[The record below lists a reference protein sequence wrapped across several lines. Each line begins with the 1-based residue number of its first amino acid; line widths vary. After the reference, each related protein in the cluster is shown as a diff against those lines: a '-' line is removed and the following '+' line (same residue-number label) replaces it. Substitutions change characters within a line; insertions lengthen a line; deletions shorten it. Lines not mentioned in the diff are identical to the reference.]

1 MRYWHKCYQY
11 TFLIFALLHTP
22 CWAEDLSS
30 VQSTTRG
37 VTVISQ
43 NPQKIIPISG
53 EYWALIIAIDKYK
66 NLPPLH
72 SAKKDARALKDVLH
86 ERYGFSD
93 SRIKMLV
100 DEEATRSNIE
110 GALIK
115 MGQKTKPDDSVL
127 IYFAGHGEYNEDST
141 LGWWVPVDA
150 DPENQG
156 TYILDAA
163 VRNYVRSMR
172 AQHVYLVA
180 DSCFSGNLFASNRSL
195 APINDQFYSKLQAK
209 RSRWGLTSG
218 NLEPVSDNGLNGHSV
233 FAYYFIKFLK
243 ENTSLYVVPS
253 EIANHVIPLVA
264 NNSAQLPRSQPL
276 QGANHEG
283 GQLVFRLTEALVNA
297 LEENRRLEMEASKKD
312 EEQQQQ
318 EARIRKR
325 LQDLEAE
332 LAEARK
338 GSTLTSQEET
348 QLRQQLREQEG
359 LLKQVEQERQ
369 NRLALQKQLEEQK
382 REEAK
387 MRARLQD
394 LEAQVDAKPQKS
406 EPEKFDYFFGGGF

>member
-1 MRYWHKCYQY
+1 MKNWHKSFQY
-11 TFLIFALLHTP
+11 TFLFFAFLSTP
-22 CWAEDLSS
+22 CWADAQSS
-30 VQSTTRG
+30 VQSSTRG
-37 VTVISQ
+37 VTVVSQ
-43 NPQKIIPISG
+43 NPQEIIPISG

-66 NLPPLH
+66 NFPPLH
-72 SAKKDARALKDVLH
+72 SATKDAQALKDVLH

-93 SRIKMLV
+93 SRIEMLV
-100 DEEATRSNIE
+100 DKEATRSNIE
-110 GALIK
+110 GALIQ
-115 MGQKTKPDDSVL
+115 MGKKTKPDDNVL
-127 IYFAGHGEYNEDST
+127 IYFAGHGEYNADST

-150 DPENQG
+150 DPDNPG
-156 TYILDAA
+156 TYILDAV

-195 APINDQFYSKLQAK
+195 APINDKFYSKLQAK
-209 RSRWGLTSG
+209 RSRWGFTSG

-264 NNSAQLPRSQPL
+264 NNSAQMPRSQPL
-276 QGANHEG
+276 QAANHEG
-283 GQLVFRLTEALVNA
+283 GQLVLRLTEALVNA
-297 LEENRRLEMEASKKD
+297 LEENRRLEMEASQKD

-325 LQDLEAE
+325 LQSLEAE
-332 LAEARK
+332 LAAARK
-338 GSTLTSQEET
+338 GSNLTSQEEAQLRK
-348 QLRQQLREQEG
+348 QLRQQEG
-359 LLKQVEQERQ
+359 LLKQVEEERK
-369 NRLALQKQLEEQK
+369 NRIALQKQLEEQK
-382 REEAK
+382 EEETK
-387 MRARLQD
+387 IRARLQD

-406 EPEKFDYFFGGGF
+406 EPAKFDYFFGGGF